1 MGFAKYHEDIV
12 SRYVN
17 DNRDKG
23 YDYVAIG
30 VEANKPKTEKKRKAK
45 KEKSMALKQFAVQK
59 ARPLPVIIL
68 ADTSGSMSVDGKID
82 VLNSSIKDM
91 VAAFAE
97 EGRQQAEIQLVVVT
111 FGGSQAAMHLPLT
124 PAHEIADIQ
133 PMQASGPTPMGGAFE
148 LVAQL
153 LEDKEKIPS
162 RAYRPALVLLS
173 DGHPTDDWAKG
184 FKTLCDSERAQKAT
198 RFAMAI
204 GSDADESMLKD
215 FVNDAEAPV
224 FKADQARD
232 IPRFFKAVTMSV
244 TARTRSQAP
253 NEIPA
258 IDFDAMDDEDELD
271 LDF

>member
-23 YDYVAIG
+23 YGYVASG
-30 VEANKPKTEKKRKAK
+30 VEANKAKTENKRKAK
-45 KEKSMALKQFAVQK
+45 KEESMVLKQFALQK

-68 ADTSGSMSVDGKID
+68 ADTSGSMSVDGKIEA
-82 VLNSSIKDM
+82 LNSAIKDM
-91 VAAFAE
+91 IKTFAE
-97 EGRQQAEIQLVVVT
+97 EGRQQAEIQLVLVT
-111 FGGSQAAMHLPLT
+111 FGGKEAEVHLPLV
-124 PAHEIADIQ
+124 PAHELGDFQ
-133 PMQASGPTPMGGAFE
+133 EMKASGPTPMGGAFN
-148 LVAQL
+148 LVTQL
-153 LEDKEKIPS
+153 LEDKDKIPS

-184 FKTLCDSERAQKAT
+184 FEVLCGSERAKKAT

-204 GSDADESMLKD
+204 GSDADETMLKD

-232 IPRFFKAVTMSV
+232 IHRFFRAVTMSV
-244 TARTRSQAP
+244 TARTRSQVP
-253 NEIPA
+253 DDISA
-258 IDFDAMDDEDELD
+258 IDWGDLDDDGELD
-271 LDF
+271 LNF

>member
-1 MGFAKYHEDIV
+1 MGFAKYQEDIV

-23 YDYVAIG
+23 YGYVARGI
-30 VEANKPKTEKKRKAK
+30 ETIKPKMEKKQ
-45 KEKSMALKQFAVQK
+45 KEKKNMALKQFAVQK

-68 ADTSGSMSVDGKID
+68 ADTSGSMSVEGKIEA
-82 VLNSSIKDM
+82 LNASIKDM
-91 VAAFAE
+91 VATFAQ
-97 EGRQQAEIQLVVVT
+97 EGRQQAEIQVMLVT
-111 FGGSQAAMHLPLT
+111 FGGQQAAIHVPLT
-124 PAHEIADIQ
+124 PAHEIANIQ
-133 PMQASGPTPMGGAFE
+133 PMVASGPTPMGGAFE
-148 LVAQL
+148 LVTQL

-173 DGHPTDDWAKG
+173 DGHPTDDWTQG
-184 FKTLCDSERAQKAT
+184 FQALCNSERAQRAT

-204 GSDADESMLKD
+204 GSDANESMLKD

-232 IPRFFKAVTMSV
+232 IHRFFKAVTMSV

-253 NEIPA
+253 NEITV
-258 IDFDAMDDEDELD
+258 IDFDAPDDEDELD